1 MANPDLILMHPPS
14 VFRFREGPVFSG
26 PVSDV
31 VPATPMFEIYPL
43 GFLTISEYLS
53 RHGLSVR
60 IVNIALKM
68 LRDRAFDPAACVKG
82 LRPSL
87 AFGIDLHWLPHA
99 DGSLALAELTKRL
112 HPEIPIILGG
122 LSATYYHEEIM
133 RDYPFIDF
141 VVRGDTTEEAVR
153 LLLAAIKRG
162 NGYADVPNLVWRDE
176 QGRITVNKQAYS
188 PRTLDHIA
196 FDYSHLIRMAIRYR
210 DPFGY
215 IPFKY
220 WPAYPV
226 TALLSCRGCRHNCG
240 SCGGSR
246 SAFHRV
252 CNKDGPRFRSPELLA
267 GDVKA
272 IADYTNAPLM
282 VLGDLLQAG
291 PEYADRFLA
300 EVKKARIQNEVAIEF
315 FSPPDAS
322 FLRAVA
328 DALPKFNVE
337 ISPESHDRTV
347 RSAFGKQYG
356 NEDLERMIEALLR
369 LGCRR
374 IDLFFMIGL
383 PRQDHDSVMRTV
395 EYCGELLA
403 RYNGPGRV
411 LPMISPLAPF
421 IDPGSAI
428 FEHPEAHGYRFFHR
442 TLRQHREALL
452 MPSWK
457 YTLNYETTWMT
468 RDDIVRAT
476 YDAAL
481 RLLNLKETHGAI
493 SPIKAAPL
501 RRHIEDAGNLM
512 EKIVYPGEIS
522 EEVRKEIA
530 TLSSR
535 DSLCDKHELDWP
547 LGGFKLRLPAL
558 MKLLASAALRR
569 RSNRSVPSSR

>member
-14 VFRFREGPVFSG
+14 VFRFREQPVFSG

-31 VPATPMFEIYPL
+31 VPSTPMFEIYPL

-53 RHGLSVR
+53 RHGMTVR

-68 LRDRAFDPAACVKG
+68 LRHRTFDPAACVKG
-82 LRPSL
+82 LKPAL

-112 HPEIPIILGG
+112 HPHTPIILGG
-122 LSATYYHEEIM
+122 LTATYYHEEII

-141 VVRGDTTEEAVR
+141 VMMGDTTEDAVR
-153 LLLAAIKRG
+153 QLMEAIRKDG
-162 NGYADVPNLVWRDE
+162 GYADVPNLAWRDE
-176 QGRITVNKQAYS
+176 QGKIVVNEQSYS

-196 FDYSHLIRMAIRYR
+196 FDYSHLLRMAIRYR

-246 SAFHRV
+246 SAFRRV
-252 CNKDGPRFRSPELLA
+252 CNQDGPRFRSPELLA
-267 GDVKA
+267 RDVAA
-272 IADYTNAPLM
+272 IAEYTSAPLM

-291 PEYADRFLA
+291 RDYADRFLA
-300 EVKKARIQNEVAIEF
+300 AVKKTRIRNEVAIEF
-315 FSPPDAS
+315 FQPPDDA

-328 DALPKFNVE
+328 DALPNFNVE
-337 ISPESHDRTV
+337 ISPESHDRAV
-347 RSAFGKQYG
+347 RSTFGKNYG
-356 NEDLERMIEALLR
+356 NEDLERMIETLLR
-369 LGCRR
+369 LRCRR
-374 IDLFFMIGL
+374 VDLFFMIGL
-383 PRQDHDSVMRTV
+383 PRQDYASVMKTV
-395 EYCGELLA
+395 DYCGELLS
-403 RYNGPGRV
+403 RHNGNGRL

-428 FEHPEAHGYRFFHR
+428 FEHPEKHGYRFFYR
-442 TLRQHREALL
+442 TLREHREALL

-457 YTLNYETTWMT
+457 YTLNYETAWMT

-481 RLLNLKETHGAI
+481 RLLDHKESHGAI
-493 SPIKAAPL
+493 TPIQAAPL
-501 RRHIEDAGNLM
+501 RRHILGAGELM
-512 EKIVYPGEIS
+512 GKIVYPGDIDEDL
-522 EEVRKEIA
+522 RRDIA
-530 TLSSR
+530 ALNSR

-547 LGGFKLRLPAL
+547 IRGWKINLQSLV
-558 MKLLASAALRR
+558 KLLFARIGRARAGKS
-569 RSNRSVPSSR
+569 PSG